1 MPRRSNPYGDPW
13 IEAAAEVGQRIGAL
27 LKDVVPPDAQHHLLN
42 AQRELLTALL
52 LIYEH
57 QAGARRSQVRR
68 RVRPPAGTG
77 RRRRLTRIDV
87 E

>member
-1 MPRRSNPYGDPW
+1 VPRSSRQEPW
-13 IEAAAEVGQRIGAL
+13 AEAAAELGQRIGAL

-57 QAGARRSQVRR
+57 QSGARRSAPRKKVAQSRSR
-68 RVRPPAGTG
+68 RVS
-77 RRRRLTRIDV
+77 RIKID
-87 E
+87 